1 MGYGNNSILTPNH
14 STVYE
19 IMNKFVTPE
28 SKIQHKNSLFI
39 LHLNFNKL
47 EALLLLALIL
57 TTKPPWKKKIISRNV
72 ETYLRCFGIN
82 FHQVPTIIT
91 IETFDL

>member
-1 MGYGNNSILTPNH
+1 MGSDNNSVLTPNH

-47 EALLLLALIL
+47 ETLLLLALIL
-57 TTKPPWKKKIISRNV
+57 TTKPPWKKKLPLKCRN
-72 ETYLRCFGIN
+72 LPK
-82 FHQVPTIIT
+82 VPWDK
-91 IETFDL
+91 FSPSAHNHHN